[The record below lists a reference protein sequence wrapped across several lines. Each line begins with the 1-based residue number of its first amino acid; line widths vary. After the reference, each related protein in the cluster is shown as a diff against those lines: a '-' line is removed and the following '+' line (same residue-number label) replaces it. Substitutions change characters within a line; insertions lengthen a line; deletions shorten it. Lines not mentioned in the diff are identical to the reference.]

1 MYASSSQQLVQWL
14 TELGIPPSRVKN
26 LPIHEVIRDTVVDG
40 PVPELAEEIRELH
53 REFYARKRRSN
64 Q

>member
-1 MYASSSQQLVQWL
+1 VQWL